1 MLTSSSRLAI
11 LGLSLLFCESTW
23 DTKVSTSLRRLLTSF
38 CRSDT
43 FFSNFSWRVSKIR
56 RTNWYCI
63 LYTPYL
69 ILFFIYRGRR
79 YNLHRQKITFSGGA
93 VTYLSEHWRQYNSRE
108 TIWLREG
115 GRKIN
120 GLFSLFSFF
129 RMKKLKMHLC
139 KQLSGFSRKA
149 TTKELSSKKPV
160 FNLCVFGDFGHW
172 SVRSVSQSVT

>member
-1 MLTSSSRLAI
+1 MDLQN
-11 LGLSLLFCESTW
+11 LF
-23 DTKVSTSLRRLLTSF
+23 L
-38 CRSDT
+38 
-43 FFSNFSWRVSKIR
+43 FSWRVSKIR

-69 ILFFIYRGRR
+69 IFFFIFRGRR

-93 VTYLSEHWRQYNSRE
+93 VTYPSIDVNITLEKPYGWER
-108 TIWLREG
+108 

-160 FNLCVFGDFGHW
+160 FNLCAFWRFW
-172 SVRSVSQSVT
+172 SLVSQVSQSVCNWGSDQVTRYVLSNSPEMTS